1 MIFLSLK
8 SPKKGAFCVKG
19 RHFNLRTKLMFYFLL
34 GFVIPIAVFGVLL
47 FALQQRNTE
56 AFMVESQES
65 GVFQLGDQISQNL
78 SIVQSISNLYY
89 LDDSLIEALSG
100 GGAGRPDDMDN
111 LAGGYSGGLG
121 SLNMDITIFNADGS
135 CFYTSSHARRP
146 GAAEL
151 DALVRKEGN
160 LSWFTPYSLQPD
172 PASGATLYAYRPLHD
187 RRTWRRVGSLLIT
200 IKDNELRKMYAGY
213 LTESQNAY
221 LIDSE
226 GNVVSFVENQDVSYR
241 APKGILPLYSGTFRD
256 SAGGVPQLVTFYS
269 LEKVG
274 LQMVVASDLKVLRAA
289 YRQTTLIFLGV
300 LLLYMFL
307 ALAVTYIVPQNF
319 VRPIRQLQAN
329 IDLVKQGNLDT
340 MVPVTSSDEIGQ
352 LSERY
357 NEMLRRLRELLTG
370 LMQAQQARHEAEMH
384 ALQAQINPHFIYNS
398 LASIR
403 FLVFSRQ
410 NEEAD
415 QALIALISIL
425 RGTLSN
431 PHEFSTVGQ
440 ELKLLQDYIALQRI
454 SFSRALR
461 VEFDVDE
468 SVRSCKICKLTLQ
481 PIVENAFIH
490 GFAGGQEDCM
500 LSISA
505 KDLGGRVVITI
516 RDNGCG
522 FDPKAPKPSGSDSAL
537 PHTGLGVANVQ
548 ERLQMAFGP
557 EFGLSAQSAPGA
569 GASVSVTIP
578 KQPSKGGTLVYDNSD
593 SG

>member
-1 MIFLSLK
+1 L
-8 SPKKGAFCVKG
+8 KG
-19 RHFNLRTKLMFYFLL
+19 RHFNLRTKLMFYFIL
-34 GFVIPIAVFGVLL
+34 GFVIPISVFGILL

-56 AFMVESQES
+56 AFMVQSQEAS
-65 GVFQLGDQISQNL
+65 VFQLADQISQNL

-89 LDDSLIEALSG
+89 LDDNLIASLSD
-100 GGAGRPDDMDN
+100 GGASLPDQMDH

-121 SLNMDITIFNADGS
+121 SLNMDITIFNADGT
-135 CFYTSSHARRP
+135 CVYKSSSAARP

-151 DALVRKEGN
+151 DKLVRSQGN
-160 LSWFTPYSLQPD
+160 LSWFTPYTLDPD
-172 PASGATLYAYRPLHD
+172 TMSGSTLYAYRPLHD
-187 RRTWRRVGSLLIT
+187 RSTWRRVGSLLIT
-200 IKDNELRKMYAGY
+200 VKDNELRKMYAGS

-226 GNVVSFVENQDVSYR
+226 GNVVSFVENQDVSYH
-241 APKGILPLYSGTFRD
+241 APDEILPLYAGTFRD
-256 SAGGVPQLVTFYS
+256 NAEGVPQLVSFYS
-269 LEKVG
+269 VEKVG
-274 LQMVVASDLKVLRAA
+274 LQLVVASDLKVLRAA
-289 YRQTTLIFLGV
+289 YRQTTLIFLSV
-300 LLLYMFL
+300 LVLYMIL

-352 LSERY
+352 LSEQY
-357 NEMLRRLRELLTG
+357 NDMLRRLRELLNG

-398 LASIR
+398 LASIC

-410 NEEAD
+410 NKEAD

-431 PHEFSTVGQ
+431 PHAFSTVGQ

-500 LSISA
+500 LRISA
-505 KDLGGRVVITI
+505 KDLGERVTITI
-516 RDNGCG
+516 HDNGCG
-522 FDPKAPKPSGSDSAL
+522 YDPKAPKPAEADSEL

-548 ERLQMAFGP
+548 ERLQRAFGP
-557 EFGLSAQSAPGA
+557 EFGLSTQSAPGA
-569 GASVSVTIP
+569 GTSVAVTIP
-578 KQPSKGGTLVYDNSD
+578 KQPPKGGTMVYDNSD

>member
-1 MIFLSLK
+1 M
-8 SPKKGAFCVKG
+8 KG
-19 RHFNLRTKLMFYFLL
+19 RHYNLRTKLMFYFIL
-34 GFVIPIAVFGVLL
+34 GFVVPISIFGILL

-56 AFMVESQES
+56 ACMVQSQETS
-65 GVFQLGDQISQNL
+65 VFQLADQISQNL

-89 LDDSLIEALSG
+89 LDDNLIACLSG
-100 GGAGRPDDMDN
+100 RAAGGRAGLAARPGK
-111 LAGGYSGGLG
+111 LAGSYSGGLG
-121 SLNMDITIFNADGS
+121 SLNVDIVIFNADGS
-135 CFYTSSHARRP
+135 CFYQSSNDARP

-151 DALVRKEGN
+151 DKLVRKQGN
-160 LSWFTPYSLQPD
+160 LSWFTPYSFRPD
-172 PASGATLYAYRPLHD
+172 TAAGSTLYAYRPLHD
-187 RRTWRRVGSLLIT
+187 RGTWRRIGSLLIT
-200 IKDNELRKMYAGY
+200 VKDNELRKMYAGY

-226 GNVVSFVENQDVSYR
+226 GNVISYVENQDVSYH
-241 APKGILPLYSGTFRD
+241 APDGILPLYSGTFRD
-256 SAGGVPQLVTFYS
+256 SAEGVPQLVSFYS
-269 LEKVG
+269 IEKVG
-274 LQMVVASDLKVLRAA
+274 LQLVVASDLNVLRAA
-289 YRQTTLIFLGV
+289 YRQTTMIFLGV
-300 LLLYMFL
+300 LVLYMMV

-352 LSERY
+352 LSEQY
-357 NEMLRRLRELLTG
+357 NDMLRRLRDLLNG
-370 LMQAQQARHEAEMH
+370 LMRAQQAQHEAEMH

-403 FLVFSRQ
+403 FLIFSRQ
-410 NEEAD
+410 NKEAD

-431 PHEFSTVGQ
+431 PHAFSTVGQ

-454 SFSRALR
+454 SFSRALG
-461 VEFDVDE
+461 VEFDVDD
-468 SVRSCKICKLTLQ
+468 SVRNCKICKLTLQ
-481 PIVENAFIH
+481 PIVENAFLH
-490 GFAGGQEDCM
+490 GFTGGQEDCK
-500 LSISA
+500 LWISA
-505 KDLGGRVVITI
+505 KDQGERVIITI

-522 FDPKAPKPSGSDSAL
+522 YDPKAPKPAGTDSEL

-548 ERLQMAFGP
+548 ERLQRAFGP

-569 GASVSVTIP
+569 GTSVAVTIP
-578 KQPSKGGTLVYDNSD
+578 KQPPKGGTMVYDNSD